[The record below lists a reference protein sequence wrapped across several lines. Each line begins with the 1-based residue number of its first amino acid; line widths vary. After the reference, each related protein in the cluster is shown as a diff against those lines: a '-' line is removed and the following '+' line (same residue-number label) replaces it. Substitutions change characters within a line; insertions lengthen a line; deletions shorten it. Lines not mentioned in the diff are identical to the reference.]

1 VSLHGGGAHRLC
13 CRRMRRGAA
22 VLFLL
27 GLALVACKKG
37 SSRLQGH
44 WKGTRAEGVPA
55 DAQAV
60 ADRFAGQLEMDF
72 KGDQVTVTAKGA
84 AQSSR
89 YYVLREDNGQ
99 VVISTDRD
107 PEQTFLFESDTTM
120 RWSLGAGQTI
130 TLKKD

>member
-1 VSLHGGGAHRLC
+1 
-13 CRRMRRGAA
+13 MRRGAA